1 MTTSSQPQGGTILY
15 IEDNPV
21 NLKLMTKQLQRRPE
35 IYLLTAING
44 EQGLQLARQHRP
56 ALILVDIQL
65 PGIDGYQVL
74 KELRQRP
81 ETADI
86 RVVAVSANAMTSD
99 ISRGM
104 EAGFDDYL
112 TKPVGLVQ
120 LFGVIDRLIST
131 DNVADAEAGT

>member
-1 MTTSSQPQGGTILY
+1 
-15 IEDNPV
+15 
-21 NLKLMTKQLQRRPE
+21 
-35 IYLLTAING
+35 
-44 EQGLQLARQHRP
+44 
-56 ALILVDIQL
+56 VDIQL